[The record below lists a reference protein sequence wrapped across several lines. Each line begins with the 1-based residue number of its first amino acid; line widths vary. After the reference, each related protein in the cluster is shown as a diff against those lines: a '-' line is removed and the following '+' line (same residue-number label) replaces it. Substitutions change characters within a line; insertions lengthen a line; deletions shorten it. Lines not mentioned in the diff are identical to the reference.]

1 MVTAAVFVLFWW
13 LFDGLWRPV
22 RGRVRDFVVLAGIGL
37 AGAVGGGA
45 AKGLESAIG
54 ATLAKYGLDSAATR
68 YLGMGLAG
76 LVVRMD
82 AGRFATRDILAVLVA
97 GLRGGGW
104 TGTEAD
110 LMTRQIEGGP
120 LQAARLAA
128 QLLALA
134 FRAPA

>member
-1 MVTAAVFVLFWW
+1 MAN
-13 LFDGLWRPV
+13 PM
-22 RGRVRDFVVLAGIGL
+22 RGEVAVVLDGTPQIARLTLGAL
-37 AGAVGGGA
+37 AELEARLDAQGAEGQA
-45 AKGLESAIG
+45 REAP
-54 ATLAKYGLDSAATR
+54 
-68 YLGMGLAG
+68 GLAG
-76 LVVRMD
+76 LVARMD